1 MTSIAVRLSEETV
14 SALDD
19 LVAAGAYPNRSA
31 AVRRAID
38 LLVTAREQ
46 VTVDRSVIESYGRY
60 PQTDDEVAYARA
72 ATRALIGEEPW

>member
-14 SALDD
+14 AALDD

-31 AVRRAID
+31 AVRGAID

-46 VTVDRSVIESYGRY
+46 VTVDRSVIESYGSH

-72 ATRALIGEEPW
+72 ATKALIEEEPW